1 MMKEIIEK
9 IVKQEVRNILAKN
22 EDTIKEIV
30 STSLLPELRAAVRDS
45 ISKALEDLIVDPPEV
60 VNTQKAG
67 ENYISQVSKEVQNP
81 KTDLPPEIG
90 LRPIGAYAPEGH
102 RPPTH
107 RGLRP
112 GGTSDI
118 GSASGRY
125 FYCIV
130 EGSESMNFGKIGIE
144 GNEVYTI
151 PYNDLCAVVH
161 NCPAEP
167 YQSEDEEVVKNWVL
181 AHQKVVGAALERFGT
196 VIPIGFDTI
205 IKGDVAAA
213 DPEENMKTW
222 LKEDYENLVAKM
234 EKVRGRAEYG
244 VQVFWDAKVMAQ
256 RIAQENHE
264 VKKLGQ
270 EIKSKP
276 RGLAYMYR
284 QKLEAALKSEMEKQA
299 DQYFKDFY
307 ERIKLYVDDLYVEKT
322 KKTEDENKQMLMN
335 LSCLL
340 LKDGSQELGDE
351 LEKIGALEG
360 FSVRYTGPW
369 PPYSFV

>member
-1 MMKEIIEK
+1 MKKVIEK
-9 IVKQEVRNILAKN
+9 IVKQEIRDILAKN

-30 STSLLPELRAAVRDS
+30 NTSLLPELKAAVRDS
-45 ISKALEDLIVDPPEV
+45 ISKALEDLIVDSPEI
-60 VNTQKAG
+60 VNTQQAG
-67 ENYISQVSKEVQNP
+67 DDKRPQVSEEVQNP
-81 KTDLPPEIG
+81 KTDLPPDIG
-90 LRPIGAYAPEGH
+90 LRPVGAYAPEGH
-102 RPPTH
+102 WPPAR

-112 GGTSDI
+112 GGTLDI

-125 FYCIV
+125 LYCIV

-144 GNEVYTI
+144 GSEVYTI

-167 YQSEDEEVVKNWVL
+167 YQSEDKEIVKPWLV
-181 AHQKVVGAALERFGT
+181 AHQKVVDAAWKRFGT
-196 VIPIGFDTI
+196 VLPMGFDTI
-205 IKGDVAAA
+205 IRGNAAA

-222 LKEDYENLVAKM
+222 LKEAYENLVAKM
-234 EKVRGRAEYG
+234 EKVRGGAEYG
-244 VQVFWDAKVMAQ
+244 VQVFWDSKVMAQ
-256 RIAQENHE
+256 KITEE
-264 VKKLGQ
+264 SVEIKKLDE
-270 EIKSKP
+270 EINSKP
-276 RGLAYMYR
+276 RGQAYMYR

-307 ERIKLYVDDLYVEKT
+307 ERIKLYVDDLHVEKT

-340 LKDGSQELGDE
+340 PKDGSQELGDE
-351 LEKIGALEG
+351 LEKIDALEG